1 MTRGFLTLVHSTHK
15 RLNTVEPSSNKETC
29 GWKQSS
35 TPYVNPLLE
44 RKGEYLSSGG
54 FDYMRKVVMIGA
66 GGSGKTALVNRFL
79 THKFSEEYIV
89 TIGSQFAVKT
99 VAVEAANGRNIV
111 VKLLV
116 WDLAG
121 QQRFDFIRGSYY
133 RGSKGALLVYDT
145 TRKSTWLELPKWIKE
160 TEDALGE
167 RIPIILLANK
177 VDLAEERVITRE
189 MGEEFMREQNLVGYL
204 ETSALTGQNV
214 EEAFSILAKSSLS
227 IS

>member
-1 MTRGFLTLVHSTHK
+1 VNDGS
-15 RLNTVEPSSNKETC
+15 C
-29 GWKQSS
+29 
-35 TPYVNPLLE
+35 TPVRRDFDSKASRSQQFGL
-44 RKGEYLSSGG
+44 GEKVSSGG

-79 THKFSEEYIV
+79 TQKFSEEYIV

-99 VAVEAANGRNIV
+99 VSVESANGRNVV

-133 RGSKGALLVYDT
+133 RGSKGALLVFDT
-145 TRKSTWLELPKWIKE
+145 TRKSTWVELPKWIQE

-177 VDLAEERVITRE
+177 VDLVEHRVITKE
-189 MGEEFMREQNLVGYL
+189 MGLQFVEEHGLTGYL
-204 ETSALTGQNV
+204 ETSALSGQNV
-214 EEAFSILAKSSLS
+214 EEAFYILAKNTLQS
-227 IS
+227 

>member
-1 MTRGFLTLVHSTHK
+1 
-15 RLNTVEPSSNKETC
+15 
-29 GWKQSS
+29 
-35 TPYVNPLLE
+35 
-44 RKGEYLSSGG
+44 
-54 FDYMRKVVMIGA
+54 MRKVVMIGA

-99 VAVEAANGRNIV
+99 VAVETTNGRSVN

-177 VDLAEERVITRE
+177 VDLVDHRVITRE
-189 MGEEFMREQNLVGYL
+189 MGEEFTREFNLTDYL
-204 ETSALTGQNV
+204 ETSALSGQNV
-214 EEAFSILAKSSLS
+214 EKAFHILAKSSLAMS
-227 IS
+227 

>member
-1 MTRGFLTLVHSTHK
+1 M
-15 RLNTVEPSSNKETC
+15 
-29 GWKQSS
+29 
-35 TPYVNPLLE
+35 
-44 RKGEYLSSGG
+44 SSGG

-99 VAVEAANGRNIV
+99 VAVESANGRSIV

-145 TRKSTWLELPKWIKE
+145 TRKSTWVELPKWIKE

-177 VDLAEERVITRE
+177 VDLVDERVITRE
-189 MGEEFMREQNLVGYL
+189 MGEQFARENNLVGYL

-214 EEAFSILAKSSLS
+214 EEAFNILAKTSLAVS
-227 IS
+227 

>member
-1 MTRGFLTLVHSTHK
+1 MSG
-15 RLNTVEPSSNKETC
+15 
-29 GWKQSS
+29 
-35 TPYVNPLLE
+35 
-44 RKGEYLSSGG
+44 GG

-79 THKFSEEYIV
+79 TQKFSEEYIV

-99 VAVEAANGRNIV
+99 VSLEGNNGRNVV

-133 RGSKGALLVYDT
+133 RGSKGALLVFDT
-145 TRKSTWLELPKWIKE
+145 TRKSTYIELPKWIQE
-160 TEDALGE
+160 TEEALGE

-177 VDLAEERVITRE
+177 VDLEDERVITSE
-189 MGEEFMREQNLVGYL
+189 MGQQFVQEHNLVGYL
-204 ETSALTGQNV
+204 ETSALTGKNV
-214 EEAFSILAKSSLS
+214 EEAFYLLAKSTLQ
-227 IS
+227 

>member
-1 MTRGFLTLVHSTHK
+1 M
-15 RLNTVEPSSNKETC
+15 
-29 GWKQSS
+29 
-35 TPYVNPLLE
+35 
-44 RKGEYLSSGG
+44 SSGG
-54 FDYMRKVVMIGA
+54 FDFMRKVVMLGA

-99 VAVEAANGRNIV
+99 VEVETANGRNIR

-133 RGSKGALLVYDT
+133 RGSKGALLLFDC
-145 TRKSTWLELPKWIKE
+145 TRKSTWIELPKWIQE
-160 TEDALGE
+160 TEEALGE

-177 VDLAEERVITRE
+177 VDLVDHRVISTE
-189 MGEEFMREQNLVGYL
+189 MALEFVQEYRLNGYL
-204 ETSALTGQNV
+204 ETSALSGQNV
-214 EEAFSILAKSSLS
+214 EEAFYLLAKFTLQ
-227 IS
+227 

>member
-1 MTRGFLTLVHSTHK
+1 MAK
-15 RLNTVEPSSNKETC
+15 AAE
-29 GWKQSS
+29 
-35 TPYVNPLLE
+35 
-44 RKGEYLSSGG
+44 
-54 FDYMRKVVMIGA
+54 FDFMRKVVMIGA

-79 THKFSEEYIV
+79 TQKFSEQYIV

-99 VAVEAANGRNIV
+99 VSVHDNNGHDVV

-133 RGSKGALLVYDT
+133 RGSKGALLVFDT
-145 TRKSTWLELPKWIKE
+145 TRKSTFLELPKWIEE
-160 TEDALGE
+160 TENALGE

-177 VDLAEERVITRE
+177 VDLVHERVITTE
-189 MGEEFMREQNLVGYL
+189 MGKAFVEEHKLNGYL
-204 ETSALTGQNV
+204 ETSARNGQNV
-214 EEAFSILAKSSLS
+214 EEAFARLAKHS

>member
-1 MTRGFLTLVHSTHK
+1 MTTSCSRFIASKAKYGQAKTNSLDRWRIPEYSCSDCDPEPDETMGYRGEL
-15 RLNTVEPSSNKETC
+15 
-29 GWKQSS
+29 
-35 TPYVNPLLE
+35 
-44 RKGEYLSSGG
+44 LSSGG

-79 THKFSEEYIV
+79 TQKFSEEYIV

-99 VAVEAANGRNIV
+99 VALHGNNGRNVV

-133 RGSKGALLVYDT
+133 RGSKGALLVFDT
-145 TRKSTWLELPKWIKE
+145 TRKSTWVELPKWIKE

-177 VDLAEERVITRE
+177 VDLAEERVITTE
-189 MGEEFMREQNLVGYL
+189 MAEEFVQEHNLNGYL

-214 EEAFSILAKSSLS
+214 EEAFYLLAKSTLL
-227 IS
+227 

>member
-1 MTRGFLTLVHSTHK
+1 MS
-15 RLNTVEPSSNKETC
+15 
-29 GWKQSS
+29 
-35 TPYVNPLLE
+35 
-44 RKGEYLSSGG
+44 SSG
-54 FDYMRKVVMIGA
+54 FDFMRKVVMIGA

-79 THKFSEEYIV
+79 TQKFSEEYIV

-99 VAVEAANGRNIV
+99 VEVETSNGRNIR

-133 RGSKGALLVYDT
+133 RGSKGALLLFDC
-145 TRKSTWLELPKWIKE
+145 TRKSTWIELPKWIQE

-177 VDLAEERVITRE
+177 VDLIEHRVISTE
-189 MGEEFMREQNLVGYL
+189 TALEFVHEYRLNGYL
-204 ETSALTGQNV
+204 ETSALSGQNV
-214 EEAFSILAKSSLS
+214 EEAFYLLAKFTLQ
-227 IS
+227 

>member
-1 MTRGFLTLVHSTHK
+1 M
-15 RLNTVEPSSNKETC
+15 
-29 GWKQSS
+29 
-35 TPYVNPLLE
+35 
-44 RKGEYLSSGG
+44 SSGG

-99 VAVEAANGRNIV
+99 VAVETANGQSVV
-111 VKLLV
+111 VKMLV

-133 RGSKGALLVYDT
+133 RGSKGALLVFDT

-177 VDLAEERVITRE
+177 VDLDEHRVITSE
-189 MGEEFMREQNLVGYL
+189 MGMDFVRENNLTGYL

-214 EEAFSILAKSSLS
+214 EEAFTLLAKSSLTMS
-227 IS
+227 

>member
-1 MTRGFLTLVHSTHK
+1 V
-15 RLNTVEPSSNKETC
+15 
-29 GWKQSS
+29 
-35 TPYVNPLLE
+35 
-44 RKGEYLSSGG
+44 SSGG

-99 VAVEAANGRNIV
+99 VDVETANGRNIK

-133 RGSKGALLVYDT
+133 RGSKGALLLFDC
-145 TRKSTWLELPKWIKE
+145 TRKSTWIELPKWIQE

-177 VDLAEERVITRE
+177 VDLVDHRIISTEMALQFVEE
-189 MGEEFMREQNLVGYL
+189 NKLNGYL
-204 ETSALTGQNV
+204 ETSALSGQNV
-214 EEAFSILAKSSLS
+214 EEAFYMLAKFTLK
-227 IS
+227 

>member
-1 MTRGFLTLVHSTHK
+1 M
-15 RLNTVEPSSNKETC
+15 
-29 GWKQSS
+29 
-35 TPYVNPLLE
+35 
-44 RKGEYLSSGG
+44 SSGG

-99 VAVEAANGRNIV
+99 VEVEAANGRSVV

-133 RGSKGALLVYDT
+133 RGSKGALLVFDT

-177 VDLAEERVITRE
+177 VDLVEHRVITRE
-189 MGEEFMREQNLVGYL
+189 MGEQFTREHGLTGYL

-214 EEAFSILAKSSLS
+214 EEAFNILAKSSLILS
-227 IS
+227 

>member
-1 MTRGFLTLVHSTHK
+1 VETLASSYSIPFIVAECLLSGRGE
-15 RLNTVEPSSNKETC
+15 N
-29 GWKQSS
+29 
-35 TPYVNPLLE
+35 
-44 RKGEYLSSGG
+44 LSSGG

-79 THKFSEEYIV
+79 TQKFSEEYIV

-99 VAVEAANGRNIV
+99 VAVETANGRSVV
-111 VKLLV
+111 VKMLV

-133 RGSKGALLVYDT
+133 RGSKGALLVFDT
-145 TRKSTWLELPKWIKE
+145 TRKSTWIELPKWIKE

-177 VDLAEERVITRE
+177 VDLIEHRVISSEMAMDFVRE
-189 MGEEFMREQNLVGYL
+189 HNLNGYL

-214 EEAFSILAKSSLS
+214 EEAFSLLAKNSMSMS
-227 IS
+227 

>member
-1 MTRGFLTLVHSTHK
+1 M
-15 RLNTVEPSSNKETC
+15 
-29 GWKQSS
+29 
-35 TPYVNPLLE
+35 
-44 RKGEYLSSGG
+44 SSGG

-99 VAVEAANGRNIV
+99 VEIESANGRSVV

-133 RGSKGALLVYDT
+133 RGSKGALLVFDT

-177 VDLAEERVITRE
+177 VDLVEHRVITRE
-189 MGEEFMREQNLVGYL
+189 MGEQFVQEHGLTGYL
-204 ETSALTGQNV
+204 ETSALSGTNV
-214 EEAFSILAKSSLS
+214 EEAFSLLAKSSMI

>member
-1 MTRGFLTLVHSTHK
+1 VNSISGSPVTRLRGS
-15 RLNTVEPSSNKETC
+15 
-29 GWKQSS
+29 KQKSR
-35 TPYVNPLLE
+35 Y
-44 RKGEYLSSGG
+44 GENLSSGG

-66 GGSGKTALVNRFL
+66 GGSGKTALVNRYL
-79 THKFSEEYIV
+79 TQKFSEEYIV

-99 VAVEAANGRNIV
+99 VSVESDNGRKIV

-133 RGSKGALLVYDT
+133 KGSKGALLVFDT
-145 TRKSTWLELPKWIKE
+145 TRKSTWIELPKWIKE

-177 VDLAEERVITRE
+177 VDLAEHRIITQE
-189 MGEEFMREQNLVGYL
+189 MALQFVEENGLAGYL
-204 ETSALTGQNV
+204 ETSALSGMNV
-214 EEAFSILAKSSLS
+214 EEAFYQLAKNTLHVS
-227 IS
+227 

>member
-1 MTRGFLTLVHSTHK
+1 
-15 RLNTVEPSSNKETC
+15 
-29 GWKQSS
+29 
-35 TPYVNPLLE
+35 
-44 RKGEYLSSGG
+44 
-54 FDYMRKVVMIGA
+54 MIGA

-177 VDLAEERVITRE
+177 VDLVEHRVITRE
-189 MGEEFMREQNLVGYL
+189 MGEEFMREQGLVGYL

>member
-1 MTRGFLTLVHSTHK
+1 
-15 RLNTVEPSSNKETC
+15 
-29 GWKQSS
+29 
-35 TPYVNPLLE
+35 
-44 RKGEYLSSGG
+44 
-54 FDYMRKVVMIGA
+54 MRKVVMIGA

-79 THKFSEEYIV
+79 TQKFSEEYIV

-99 VAVEAANGRNIV
+99 VAVDSSNGRSIV

-145 TRKSTWLELPKWIKE
+145 TRKSTWVELPKWIKE

-177 VDLAEERVITRE
+177 VDLAESRVITSE
-189 MGEEFMREQNLVGYL
+189 MGQQFVEEYGLSGYL
-204 ETSALTGQNV
+204 ETSALTGENV
-214 EEAFSILAKSSLS
+214 ERAFYLLAKNTLQQ
-227 IS
+227 

>member
-1 MTRGFLTLVHSTHK
+1 M
-15 RLNTVEPSSNKETC
+15 
-29 GWKQSS
+29 
-35 TPYVNPLLE
+35 
-44 RKGEYLSSGG
+44 SSGG

-79 THKFSEEYIV
+79 TQKFSEEYIV

-99 VAVEAANGRNIV
+99 VAVEAANGHRVV
-111 VKLLV
+111 VKMLV

-133 RGSKGALLVYDT
+133 RGSKGALLVFDT
-145 TRKSTWLELPKWIKE
+145 TRKSTWVELPKWIKE

-177 VDLAEERVITRE
+177 VDLLEHRVITSE
-189 MGEEFMREQNLVGYL
+189 MAMDFVREQNLAGYL

-214 EEAFSILAKSSLS
+214 EEAFRLLAKSSLS
-227 IS
+227 AT

>member
-1 MTRGFLTLVHSTHK
+1 
-15 RLNTVEPSSNKETC
+15 
-29 GWKQSS
+29 
-35 TPYVNPLLE
+35 
-44 RKGEYLSSGG
+44 LSGGG

-79 THKFSEEYIV
+79 TQKFSEEYIV

-99 VAVEAANGRNIV
+99 VSLEGNNGRNVV

-133 RGSKGALLVYDT
+133 RGSKGALLVFDT
-145 TRKSTWLELPKWIKE
+145 TRKSTYIELPKWIQE
-160 TEDALGE
+160 TEEALGE

-177 VDLAEERVITRE
+177 VDLEDERVITSE
-189 MGEEFMREQNLVGYL
+189 MGQQFVQEHNLVGYL
-204 ETSALTGQNV
+204 ETSALTGKNV
-214 EEAFSILAKSSLS
+214 EEAFYLLAKSTLQ
-227 IS
+227 

>member
-1 MTRGFLTLVHSTHK
+1 
-15 RLNTVEPSSNKETC
+15 
-29 GWKQSS
+29 
-35 TPYVNPLLE
+35 
-44 RKGEYLSSGG
+44 LSSGG

-79 THKFSEEYIV
+79 TQKFSEEYIV

-99 VAVEAANGRNIV
+99 VALQGNNGRNVV

-133 RGSKGALLVYDT
+133 RGSKGALLVFDT
-145 TRKSTWLELPKWIKE
+145 TRKSTWVELPKWIQE

-177 VDLAEERVITRE
+177 VDLADERVITTE
-189 MGEEFMREQNLVGYL
+189 MAQEFVQEYGLTAYL

-214 EEAFSILAKSSLS
+214 EEAFYLLAKSTLQ
-227 IS
+227 